1 MKNIV
6 LLGLTI
12 FVIVSCSHRE
22 KAPDSQ
28 VRPVSST
35 ENKKI
40 LKTPGKTRAVFHIIE
55 PLNVEIAL
63 FNIETKREETVLVD
77 KTLSQLEL
85 GPGHWQVRGFILAGT
100 RYNITNSAKQ
110 FIFKLKKDKMTY
122 VGSYIFQCPK
132 VNQTYLKDMK
142 KMSFF
147 NRYPFSSKNS
157 LCEVVVG
164 SDFKKVNK
172 VWVALDKEKHQ
183 ALSLGF

>member
-6 LLGLTI
+6 LISLQLLILVG
-12 FVIVSCSHRE
+12 CSHRE
-22 KAPDSQ
+22 KGPDSQ
-28 VRPVSST
+28 AVSASST
-35 ENKKI
+35 ESKKI
-40 LKTPGKTRAVFHIIE
+40 LKTPGKTRAIFHIIE

-132 VNQTYLKDMK
+132 VNHNHLKDMK

-147 NRYPFSSKNS
+147 NRYPFSSKTG

-164 SDFKKVNK
+164 SDFKNVNK